1 MHAKP
6 MISLAMTKGLVEA
19 IAGRGVSPEPILRE
33 LGLEPSNLINPEG
46 FIATAKVALLLEEA
60 ARATGDDFFGLHFG
74 AAFNPKNIGPVIYV
88 VLNSPTIGAGIENI
102 ERYLKINNEAARW
115 FTHIEGERAYVGY
128 ELAELGIE
136 KPRQYHEASMVVAL
150 NTLRMMAGSHWAPQ
164 EVHFIHESPH
174 QVSEHTRI
182 FAAPVRFGC
191 AANAFVVERTF
202 LERQVPAA
210 DPQLYKILQR
220 YLNNILSELPRED
233 SFLASIRKA
242 IAETMRD
249 GDPGL
254 GRVAKQMAASPRTL
268 QRRLKE
274 YGLEFKKLADD
285 TRRRFASNYLKDRKH
300 TLTEVAFLL
309 GYSDVSAFNRAFK
322 RWTSMTPL
330 EYRRKAGASGKG

>member
-6 MISLAMTKGLVEA
+6 MISVAVTKGLVDA
-19 IAGRGVSPEPILRE
+19 IAGKGASPDPILRGC
-33 LGLEPSNLINPEG
+33 GLERSNLTDPEG
-46 FIATAKVALLLEEA
+46 FISAAKLPQLLEEA

-74 AAFNPKNIGPVIYV
+74 EGFNPKNIGPVIYV
-88 VLNSPTIGAGIENI
+88 VLNSPTIGAGIENL
-102 ERYLKINNEAARW
+102 ERYLKIHNEATRW

-128 ELAELGIE
+128 ELAELGIA
-136 KPRQYHEASMVVAL
+136 KPRQYHEATMAIAL
-150 NTLRMMAGSHWAPQ
+150 NTLRMMAGSHWAP
-164 EVHFIHESPH
+164 EEIHFTHESPH
-174 QVSEHTRI
+174 QTSEHSRI

-191 AANAFVVERTF
+191 ATNAFVIERSF

-210 DPQLYKILQR
+210 DPRLYGILRR
-220 YLNNILSELPRED
+220 YLDNILADMPRED
-233 SFLASIRKA
+233 GFLASIRKA

-254 GRVAKQMAASPRTL
+254 GRVAKQLAASPRTL

-322 RWTSMTPL
+322 RWTGMTPL
-330 EYRRKAGASGKG
+330 HYRRKATS

>member
-6 MISLAMTKGLVEA
+6 MISVAATKGLIDA
-19 IAGRGVSPEPILRE
+19 IARQGGSPDPILRE
-33 LGLEPSNLINPEG
+33 CGLERSNLTNPEG
-46 FIATAKVALLLEEA
+46 FISVAKWAQLLEQT
-60 ARATGDDFFGLHFG
+60 ARATNDDFFGLHFG
-74 AAFNPKNIGPVIYV
+74 ENFNPKNIGPVIYV
-88 VLNSPTIGAGIENI
+88 VLNSPTIGAAIENV
-102 ERYLKINNEAARW
+102 ERYLKLHNEAIKW
-115 FTHIEGERAYVGY
+115 FTNIEGERACVGY

-136 KPRQYHEASMVVAL
+136 TPRQYQEASMVITL
-150 NTLRMMAGSHWAPQ
+150 NTVRLMAGSHWAPQ
-164 EVHFIHESPH
+164 EIHFTHESP
-174 QVSEHTRI
+174 QQIAEHTRI

-191 AANAFVVERTF
+191 ATNAFVIEREF

-210 DPQLYKILQR
+210 DPRLYRILQR
-220 YLNNILSELPRED
+220 YLDDILSDMPRED
-233 SFLASIRKA
+233 GFLASIRKA

-254 GRVAKQMAASPRTL
+254 GRVAKQLAASPRTL

-322 RWTSMTPL
+322 RWTGVTPL
-330 EYRRKAGASGKG
+330 YYRRQAGTSRKN

>member
-1 MHAKP
+1 
-6 MISLAMTKGLVEA
+6 MISLAFTKGLAEA
-19 IAGRGVSPEPILRE
+19 IAAKGGNADLIRGAF
-33 LGLEPSNLINPEG
+33 GLEHSNLADPEG
-46 FIATAKVALLLEEA
+46 FIATETFALLLEET
-60 ARATGDDFFGLHFG
+60 ARATGDDYFGLHFG
-74 AAFNPKNIGPVIYV
+74 AGINPKIIGPVIYV
-88 VLNSPTIGAGIENI
+88 VLNSPTIGAGIENV
-102 ERYLKINNEAARW
+102 ERYLKIHNEAARW
-115 FTHIEGERAYVGY
+115 FTHTEGERAYVGY

-136 KPRQYHEASMVVAL
+136 KPRQYHEASLVVAL
-150 NTLRMMAGSHWAPQ
+150 NTLRMMAGSHWAPR
-164 EVHFIHESPH
+164 EVHFTHESPH

-182 FAAPVRFGC
+182 FSAPVRFGC
-191 AANAFVVERTF
+191 ATNAFVVERAF

-210 DPQLYKILQR
+210 DPQLYKILRR

-254 GRVAKQMAASPRTL
+254 GRVAKQLAASPRTL

-285 TRRRFASNYLKDRKH
+285 TRRRYASNYLLDRKH

-322 RWTSMTPL
+322 RWTGTTPL
-330 EYRRKAGASGKG
+330 QYRREAASSFAG

>member
-6 MISLAMTKGLVEA
+6 MISLAVTKGLVEA
-19 IAGRGVSPEPILRE
+19 IAGKGGSPGPILRE
-33 LGLEPSNLINPEG
+33 FGLEHSNLTDPEG
-46 FIATAKVALLLEEA
+46 FIPTAKLAQLLEEA

-74 AAFNPKNIGPVIYV
+74 EGFNPKNIGPVVYV
-88 VLNSPTIGAGIENI
+88 VLNSPTIGAGVENV
-102 ERYLKINNEAARW
+102 ERYLRIHNEAARW
-115 FTHIEGERAYVGY
+115 FTNIEGERAYVGY
-128 ELAELGIE
+128 ELAELGIA
-136 KPRQYHEASMVVAL
+136 KPRQYQEAGMVIAL
-150 NTLRMMAGSHWAPQ
+150 NTLRLMAGSHWAPE
-164 EVHFIHESPH
+164 EVHFTHASPN
-174 QVSEHTRI
+174 QSAEHTRI
-182 FAAPVRFGC
+182 FGAPVRFGC
-191 AANAFVVERTF
+191 ATNVFVIERAF

-210 DPQLYKILQR
+210 DPRLYKILQR
-220 YLNNILSELPRED
+220 YLNGILSELPRED
-233 SFLASIRKA
+233 SFLGSIRKA

-254 GRVAKQMAASPRTL
+254 GRVAKQLAASQRTL

-322 RWTSMTPL
+322 RWTGTTPL
-330 EYRRKAGASGKG
+330 QYRRKATS

>member
-1 MHAKP
+1 
-6 MISLAMTKGLVEA
+6 MTKGLVEA
-19 IAGRGVSPEPILRE
+19 IAGRGGSPEPILRE
-33 LGLEPSNLINPEG
+33 FGLEHSNLTDPEG
-46 FIATAKVALLLEEA
+46 FIPTAKLAQLLEEA

-74 AAFNPKNIGPVIYV
+74 EGFNPKNIGPVIYV
-88 VLNSPTIGAGIENI
+88 VLNSPTIGAGIENV

-115 FTHIEGERAYVGY
+115 FTHLDGERAYVGY
-128 ELAELGIE
+128 ELAELGIA
-136 KPRQYHEASMVVAL
+136 KPRQYHEASMVIAL

-164 EVHFIHESPH
+164 EIRFTHESPH
-174 QVSEHTRI
+174 QTSEHTRI

-191 AANAFVVERTF
+191 ATNAFVVERAF

-233 SFLASIRKA
+233 SFLGSIRKA

-254 GRVAKQMAASPRTL
+254 GRVAKQLAASPRTL

-322 RWTSMTPL
+322 RWTGTTPL
-330 EYRRKAGASGKG
+330 QYRRKATS